1 MSDQQLVQRFRQ
13 FLLLLAAFMAAGTI
27 LELLLEEHT
36 GEPLQWLPF
45 ILCGV
50 GLVVIG
56 GLLARPQQ
64 RTIQAL
70 RLVMIPVGLGG
81 LLGMVEHLES
91 NLAFAAEIQPN
102 VPAGEHLLQAL
113 TGANPLL
120 APGILTL
127 IAIVALAATYK
138 W

>member
-1 MSDQQLVQRFRQ
+1 MSDRQLVHRFRQ
-13 FLLLLAAFMAAGTI
+13 FLLLMAAFMAAGTI

-50 GLVVIG
+50 GLLAVGVV
-56 GLLARPQQ
+56 LLRPQRQ
-64 RTIQAL
+64 TVQLL
-70 RLVMIPVGLGG
+70 RVMMIPVGLGG
-81 LLGMVEHLES
+81 LMGVVEHFES

-102 VPAGEHLLQAL
+102 VPAEELLFQAL
-113 TGANPLL
+113 SGANPLL

-127 IAIVALAATYK
+127 LAVLALAATYK